1 MTQNVQEATPI
12 REPSAGVPS
21 HKSSSMHRWNASSR
35 YGASLVAVVLGGYLA
50 MRGSLTVMWVQ
61 SPQDTDVIGALL
73 LQFFVGGAVLVAGA
87 LIAPA
92 SLARRVLASA
102 VVVAGLTVH
111 AIGSASVTNA
121 TPPFLLYGSMSVTI
135 GAFTAAAV
143 WLIVRGRSLPTFVLL
158 LGFAA
163 VPLLTERL
171 THTGWSGIVR
181 EDLLTGVSA
190 AIGIGVAWAAAA
202 ADRTRSQ

>member
-1 MTQNVQEATPI
+1 MTQNVHEATPI
-12 REPSAGVPS
+12 RASSAGVPS

-50 MRGSLTVMWVQ
+50 MRAGLNVMWLQ
-61 SPQDTDVIGALL
+61 SDADVIGTLL

-92 SLARRVLASA
+92 TLARRVFASA
-102 VVVAGLTVH
+102 VVVAGLAVH
-111 AIGSASVTNA
+111 AVGSASATSA
-121 TPPFLLYGSMSVTI
+121 TPPFLLYGSMSITI

-158 LGFAA
+158 IGFAA
-163 VPLLTERL
+163 VPVLTERL
-171 THTGWSGIVR
+171 THTGWSGIIR

-202 ADRTRSQ
+202 VDRIRSV

>member
-1 MTQNVQEATPI
+1 MTHNVQEAMPA
-12 REPSAGVPS
+12 RLPSVGTTSPETQAMP
-21 HKSSSMHRWNASSR
+21 RWNASSR

-50 MRGSLTVMWVQ
+50 MRGGLNVMWLQ
-61 SPQDTDVIGALL
+61 SDADVIGALL

-87 LIAPA
+87 LIAPV

-102 VVVAGLTVH
+102 VVVAGLAVH
-111 AIGSASVTNA
+111 AFGSATATIA
-121 TPPFLLYGSMSVTI
+121 TPPFLLYGSMSFAI

-158 LGFAA
+158 LAFAA

-171 THTGWSGIVR
+171 THTGWSGVTR

-190 AIGIGVAWAAAA
+190 AIGVGVAWAAAA
-202 ADRTRSQ
+202 VDGARSR

>member
-12 REPSAGVPS
+12 REPSAGTTSPET
-21 HKSSSMHRWNASSR
+21 HAMPRWNASSR
-35 YGASLVAVVLGGYLA
+35 YGASLVAIVLGGYLA
-50 MRGSLTVMWVQ
+50 MRAGLNVMWLQ
-61 SPQDTDVIGALL
+61 SDADVIGALL

-111 AIGSASVTNA
+111 AVGSASVTNA

-158 LGFAA
+158 LGFAT

-171 THTGWSGIVR
+171 THTGWSGVTR
-181 EDLLTGVSA
+181 DDLLTAASA
-190 AIGIGVAWAAAA
+190 AIGVGVAWAAAA
-202 ADRTRSQ
+202 VDGARSR